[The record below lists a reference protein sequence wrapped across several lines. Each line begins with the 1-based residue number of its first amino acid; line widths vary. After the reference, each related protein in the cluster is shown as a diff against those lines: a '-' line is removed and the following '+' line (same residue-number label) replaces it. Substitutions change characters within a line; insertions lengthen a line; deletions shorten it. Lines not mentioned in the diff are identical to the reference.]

1 MTDASHTSRRNFL
14 IAASR
19 SLVAVAVLGTAC
31 RSSDPGPAGAP
42 TSPTSTA
49 TAPTPGAEATQPD
62 PDGPLSWRRAAL
74 GSVSAYV
81 LVRSGEAAL
90 VDTGF
95 ANSPPDI
102 EAVLADLGLGWDAV
116 GWVVVTH
123 RHPDHVGGLENVTVQ
138 APDATV
144 YAGEGEVDV
153 IGHDGLRA
161 LADGDTVFGTRV
173 VATPGHTAG
182 HISLFDHD
190 TGVLVAGD
198 ALNGNPDGTEIV
210 GPNSQ
215 FSSDMNTAWESVGVL
230 ADLPVRT
237 VLFGHGTPYEGADA
251 PERIAALVP

>member
-1 MTDASHTSRRNFL
+1 MTDASHTSRRDFL
-14 IAASR
+14 ITASR

-31 RSSDPGPAGAP
+31 RSSDPGTVAST
-42 TSPTSTA
+42 TSPTST
-49 TAPTPGAEATQPD
+49 PTEPVAGAETSRPD
-62 PDGPLSWRRAAL
+62 PGGPLSWERAAL

-81 LVRSGEAAL
+81 LVRSGEVAL

-95 ANSPPDI
+95 ADSPPDI
-102 EAVLADLGLGWDAV
+102 EAVLTDLGLGWDAV

-123 RHPDHVGGLENVTVQ
+123 RHPDHVGGLENVTAQ
-138 APDATV
+138 APDAAV

-153 IGHDGLRA
+153 IGHDGIRA

-182 HISLFDHD
+182 HISLFDQD

-198 ALNGNPDGTEIV
+198 ALNGNPDGTEVV
-210 GPNSQ
+210 GPNPE

-251 PERIAALVP
+251 AERIAALVP